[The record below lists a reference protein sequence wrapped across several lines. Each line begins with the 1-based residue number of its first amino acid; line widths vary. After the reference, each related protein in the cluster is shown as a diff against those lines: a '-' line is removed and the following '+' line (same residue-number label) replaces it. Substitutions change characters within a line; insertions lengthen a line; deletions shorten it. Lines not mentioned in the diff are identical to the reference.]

1 MAAALAAVALAPAVA
16 AAQQQ
21 YAVDFAWTPSQPTT
35 TDATALRAS
44 RTTTDVSW
52 GQVVRFTANGRA
64 LVSTK
69 QARGS
74 FRLQRKT
81 RVIALVEQN
90 GRLRDRIT
98 VVR

>member
-1 MAAALAAVALAPAVA
+1 
-16 AAQQQ
+16 
-21 YAVDFAWTPSQPTT
+21 
-35 TDATALRAS
+35 LRAS

-81 RVIALVEQN
+81 RDRP
-90 GRLRDRIT
+90 GRAERPPPRPDHRRPLNLNVQD
-98 VVR
+98 V